1 MDQTA
6 LLLEQIQKSNEM
18 NKALHDAI
26 IQQMEL
32 LKEISQTLK
41 TISSKL
47 VLDNT
52 GWGGIVTSS
61 TEVKYSPCIRP
72 LCGLMSL
79 E

>member
-6 LLLEQIQKSNEM
+6 LLLEAIQKSNEM
-18 NKALHDAI
+18 NKALHDAM

-47 VLDNT
+47 VVNG
-52 GWGGIVTSS
+52 GWGGL
-61 TEVKYSPCIRP
+61 EVCPTR
-72 LCGLMSL
+72 L
-79 E
+79 